1 MTVAPTPSSVDLWG
15 QDSDDLQEDIVIAD
29 GAITGTLKKLTSG
42 ALVNNWGAGYFIAL
56 TMSNV
61 DSDAL
66 YVMAGMDPSVSS
78 GMVKLDDDN
87 TIVCKVTN
95 KTTQKFK
102 VIQYTQYSATV
113 QVFDLSGLTLAE

>member
-1 MTVAPTPSSVDLWG
+1 MASTPSTVDLWG
-15 QDSDDLQEDIVIAD
+15 QDSDDLQENIVVAD

-42 ALVNNWGAGYFIAL
+42 ALVSKWGAGYFIAL

-61 DSDAL
+61 DADAL
-66 YVMAGMDPSVSS
+66 YVMAGLDPSVSS
-78 GMVKLDDDN
+78 GMLKLDPDN

-102 VIQYTQYSATV
+102 VVQYSQYSATV
-113 QVFDLSGLTLAE
+113 QTFDLSGLTLAE